1 MSQKKILSPEEL
13 NAGREMAWE
22 LGRSRAQKARKLHAE
37 GLTKGQIAK
46 RLGVGKRSVY
56 NYLKTAELS

>member
-22 LGRSRAQKARKLHAE
+22 LGRSRAKKARKLHAE
-37 GLTKGQIAK
+37 GLTKGQIAN
-46 RLGVGKRSVY
+46 V
-56 NYLKTAELS
+56 